1 MFISVIESISQ
12 VVSGGYEHVKI
23 EQNNDDVNYL
33 ELPDSKEYVKNTFN
47 LHDYYND
54 DESFE
59 TMKIEHDRYILK
71 DRISDLKW
79 TTVTGFQIK
88 WHYLDENGSVIQESP
103 EENYLEDP
111 FTLLF
116 IKLVNLIQTARKD
129 T

>member
-1 MFISVIESISQ
+1 
-12 VVSGGYEHVKI
+12 
-23 EQNNDDVNYL
+23 
-33 ELPDSKEYVKNTFN
+33 
-47 LHDYYND
+47 
-54 DESFE
+54 
-59 TMKIEHDRYILK
+59 MKIEHDRYILK